1 MTGIVAALEAHDDVG
16 LLRQPVDDFALPLVT
31 PLGAD
36 DDNIGHFA
44 GVPFATIYAT
54 SMTPGNAFEVPPFPV
69 MRPAQITAGGRS
81 LRGVPSDKGC
91 GLAKQARTGLK
102 RLLRADLTL

>member
-44 GVPFATIYAT
+44 GVPFATISAST
-54 SMTPGNAFEVPPFPV
+54 TPGNAFQSPHSRAF
-69 MRPAQITAGGRS
+69 AQSKIRAGGRS
-81 LRGVPSDKGC
+81 LRGGPSDTGC
-91 GLAKQARTGLK
+91 GLGMLAFRGINH
-102 RLLRADLTL
+102 RL